1 MSNHPMSKRLWPILL
16 ITNAILGLM
25 IAAVVTYLM
34 PVKYESS
41 VVIEIRPVE
50 VLPSDTQEQPIDLST
65 EKQRLASTDLLE
77 KVSHALELSS
87 RWGSDLESSL
97 RMLQNAIRIDTIHG
111 TDLIVV
117 SARLPET
124 EDARDV
130 ARMPKEAVLIH
141 DEPVI
146 AETPV
151 TPNIRFNLIV
161 GGLSGLLVGFPL
173 ALIIM
178 ALLRPRNR
186 SAMRPHP

>member
-1 MSNHPMSKRLWPILL
+1 MSKRLWPILL

-50 VLPSDTQEQPIDLST
+50 VLPADTQEQPIDLST
-65 EKQRLASTDLLE
+65 EKQRLASTTLLE

-97 RMLQNAIRIDTIHG
+97 RMFQNAIRIDTIHG

-117 SARLPET
+117 SARLPER

-146 AETPV
+146 AESPV

-161 GGLSGLLVGFPL
+161 GGLSGLLLGFPL

-178 ALLRPRNR
+178 ALLRPRDR